1 MSTLR
6 KVMYHRPRDE
16 EDEPPPPPSLLHWDR
31 GVCVCVC
38 EECFQRCGHIALI
51 LVFPSVAFPGST
63 RRGDSRC

>member
-31 GVCVCVC
+31 GVCVCV
-38 EECFQRCGHIALI
+38 R
-51 LVFPSVAFPGST
+51 SVST
-63 RRGDSRC
+63 DVVTSL